1 VPIFATWL
9 RRDKPALI
17 KSPSENLGTFPL
29 ARAKFFRPTV
39 RACEQF
45 CSTTRSDV
53 FETLPRYLCCI
64 IAELVFWVIVGGQE
78 VGRRQVSLRCAPK
91 PVRTLVTCRSQYQ
104 IMNADLIKAASE
116 VIPNQQ
122 ILVNMVSRRVRQLSL
137 GHRPLVEYAPGL
149 READIALTE
158 IANKKLTFE
167 STFGQNETAASVE
180 VVQFPKVIVTKK
192 AVSKKK
198 AA

>member
-1 VPIFATWL
+1 VTS
-9 RRDKPALI
+9 RRDRRRRRPRTLCCGI
-17 KSPSENLGTFPL
+17 GFLGDSERSRSTKEESQPPV
-29 ARAKFFRPTV
+29 RAK
-39 RACEQF
+39 
-45 CSTTRSDV
+45 
-53 FETLPRYLCCI
+53 
-64 IAELVFWVIVGGQE
+64 VG
-78 VGRRQVSLRCAPK
+78 A
-91 PVRTLVTCRSQYQ
+91 TLVPGRSQYQ

-116 VIPNQQ
+116 VITNQQ

-167 STFGQNETAASVE
+167 STFGQNGTAEAPAR
-180 VVQFPKVIVTKK
+180 VVLFPDVTVAKK
-192 AVSKKK
+192 AVAKKK